1 MTCFAVHFHEK
12 KEDNCFEEVTGRN
25 GKGLYGCSKA
35 ALRLLL
41 ILFLFFVKV
50 DCKTSDNSSVANDL
64 STCPGLTSLTITV
77 VGEGESIFKSNLAE
91 LLLVSASP
99 SSTYFISEVR
109 GFSAGDSRKTLG
121 TRLIERKRQKNHM
134 RTKES
139 QTSFW
144 LRNLCR
150 ESAVIIRLSWGRNPW
165 NRYKGSYNF

>member
-25 GKGLYGCSKA
+25 RKRLYGCSKA
-35 ALRLLL
+35 ALHLLF

-50 DCKTSDNSSVANDL
+50 DCKTGDNSSVANDL

-77 VGEGESIFKSNLAE
+77 VGEGESIFNSNLAE

-121 TRLIERKRQKNHM
+121 TRLIGRAKDKRITCAQKNHKP
-134 RTKES
+134 RFDSGT
-139 QTSFW
+139 
-144 LRNLCR
+144 C
-150 ESAVIIRLSWGRNPW
+150 AVKVL
-165 NRYKGSYNF
+165 